1 MKDSVVKSAGRV
13 FEVLELFNIE
23 RKALT
28 ATGIA
33 RNLKYPASSAVAL
46 LKSLVNRGY
55 LSYDPAERTYF
66 PTIQLPLM
74 TRWLEDSF
82 YTDGHLLD
90 LTDEVAK
97 GTGESVYL
105 AWQNDLEMQISSAK
119 IGARESS
126 TGTLEPRLPIF
137 ESISGLTALTLK
149 RDVEIAQLAE
159 RASARGKASGT
170 KVDLPSAMER
180 IRSFRVQGYGA
191 GYDVP
196 QLGVGRLAWAF
207 RPKTV
212 NRTLVMLIAG
222 PTDRIKADTRA
233 IAQTVQT
240 VLRRYAS

>member
-13 FEVLELFNIE
+13 FEVLELFNNE

-90 LTDEVAK
+90 LMDEVARA
-97 GTGESVYL
+97 TGETVYL
-105 AWQNDLEMQISSAK
+105 AWQNDLEMHLARAK
-119 IGARESS
+119 IGAREPAS
-126 TGTLEPRLPIF
+126 GALEPRLPIF
-137 ESISGLTALTLK
+137 DSVSGLTALTLK

-159 RASARGKASGT
+159 RASMLGKASGT
-170 KVDLPSAMER
+170 KIDLPSAMDR
-180 IRSFRVQGYGA
+180 IRTFRTQGYGV
-191 GYDVP
+191 GYDTP
-196 QLGVGRLAWAF
+196 QPGSGRLAWAF

-212 NRTLVMLIAG
+212 NRALVMMVAG
-222 PTDRIKADTRA
+222 PTERIKADTKA
-233 IAQTVQT
+233 ITQLIQT
-240 VLRRYAS
+240 VLRRHAA